1 MLPWRTYKKRKEVEH
16 YCQLLSIIALTLCP
30 DFFSA
35 AAASDKALLLKQ
47 SSTSIGASES
57 YLTSQ
62 AIRININDKSYL
74 IAKAPTWR
82 VVLFNSLNKTGLQ
95 MSYQQWISH
104 HPKWNH
110 GKDVDWVPSEHLLKV
125 ASPKIDGRQ
134 CTDYLL
140 ADLLPNGRLVAK
152 QAGISGHLLVTK
164 VEAVAP
170 QAIHVLQR
178 TLDVPQTAD
187 LPLRLTLNGKERQ
200 VEGMKFVLGGD
211 THLLATKVIKAA
223 EVDPTIFTYPK
234 NFRAVDTEI
243 AVLYDS
249 KTINSNVEQFLDAF
263 K

>member
-1 MLPWRTYKKRKEVEH
+1 VRSFGTYQKRKGVEH
-16 YCQLLSIIALTLCP
+16 YCLVLSIVALALCP

-35 AAASDKALLLKQ
+35 AAASDKALFLKQ
-47 SSTSIGASES
+47 SSASIGSSES
-57 YLTSQ
+57 YLTSH

-82 VVLFNSLNKTGLQ
+82 VVLFNSSNKTGMQ

-125 ASPKIDGRQ
+125 ASPKVDGRL

-140 ADLLPNGRLVAK
+140 AELLPNGQLVAK
-152 QAGISGHLLVTK
+152 QAGTSGHLLVTK
-164 VEAVAP
+164 VEGVAA

-178 TLDVPQTAD
+178 TLDLPQTAD
-187 LPLRLTLNGKERQ
+187 LPLRLTLIGKERQ
-200 VEGMKFVLGGD
+200 VEGMKFVMGGD
-211 THLLATKVIKAA
+211 AHLLATKVIKTA
-223 EVDPTIFTYPK
+223 EVDPAIFTYPK
-234 NFRAVDTEI
+234 NFKVVDTEI